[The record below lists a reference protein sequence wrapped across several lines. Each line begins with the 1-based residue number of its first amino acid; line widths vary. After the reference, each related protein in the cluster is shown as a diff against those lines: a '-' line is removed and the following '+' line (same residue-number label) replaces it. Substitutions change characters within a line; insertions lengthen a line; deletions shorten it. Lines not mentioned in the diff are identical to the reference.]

1 MRLASGW
8 ALGLVVFLL
17 TAGTCR
23 ADAITEKVLQAV
35 RVQAPELHV
44 TAKPDDELEITGG
57 KSPLTLYLSNI
68 RTACAA
74 RPEHCD
80 EEVASFVRRATS
92 VNSTESTFVPEKV
105 YAVLRSAG
113 FGKRTS
119 EAFTDADKRLV
130 ALPFIDAIEVL
141 FVIDG
146 DKAMRYVG
154 YGEMVGVGLTESALL
169 ELASRNAARLP
180 QLRYEALKGVPGVYF
195 MPANDGLGTSR
206 AFDSALW
213 DKVEATAGGPVAVAM
228 PTRDWV
234 LFARADQP
242 EPLGQL
248 RKLAARIVRGEAYP
262 VSDAMMVRDGKGWKA
277 LQ

>member
-8 ALGLVVFLL
+8 ALGLIVFLL

-23 ADAITEKVLQAV
+23 ADALIDKVLQAV
-35 RVQAPELHV
+35 RAQAPELHV
-44 TAKPDDELEITGG
+44 TAKPDDELVITGG

-105 YAVLRSAG
+105 YPVLRSAG

-154 YGEMVGVGLTESALL
+154 YGEMVGGGLTESVLL

-248 RKLAARIVRGEAYP
+248 RKVAGRNVRGRGLP
-262 VSDAMMVRDGKGWKA
+262 SFRRRDGEG
-277 LQ
+277 